1 MRRRDILRG
10 LPQALFGTAL
20 TATAATSQEPER
32 KMGIQA
38 LYAANRQPSDLFYN
52 PYPLY
57 LECAFNIDGPSLVT
71 VNARTIIMHKGV
83 LDAFGGDD
91 YPVGAGIMLGYRGP
105 FATQAGIPPL
115 PETVAARQANTPIW
129 ITRTGQN
136 INGVKEHYWSG
147 SLSGVQ
153 KKLTAPGWYNFE
165 VWAFAQTDKEGL
177 VNADGICCLAQDGA
191 FDMTSMDVRV
201 EPI

>member
-1 MRRRDILRG
+1 
-10 LPQALFGTAL
+10 
-20 TATAATSQEPER
+20 
-32 KMGIQA
+32 MGIQV
-38 LYAANRQPSDLFYN
+38 LYAANRQPSDIFYH

-57 LECAFNIDGPSLVT
+57 LDCAFHIDCPSLVT
-71 VNARTIIMHKGV
+71 VNARTIIMHKG
-83 LDAFGGDD
+83 LPDAFGGDD
-91 YPVGAGIMLGYRGP
+91 YPVGAGIMLGFRGP
-105 FATQAGIPPL
+105 FTSQGGIPPL
-115 PETVAARQANTPIW
+115 PATNAARQANVPTW

-136 INGVKEHYWSG
+136 INGVREHYWSG

-165 VWAFAQTDKEGL
+165 AWAFAQTDKEGL
-177 VNADGICCLAQDGA
+177 VGVDGICCLAQDGQ